1 MSRVKGDA
9 LMIDI
14 STKASA
20 RVIEVCCHVIYLQS
34 QTIRIDFASTAFYL
48 PQV

>member
-14 STKASA
+14 S